1 MRLQPGQRS
10 ALLGKRPRKQMDL
23 DGDEKFLELVISIV
37 SSDICVSSDFK
48 TVAGM
53 LHHFAFARLLVC

>member
-1 MRLQPGQRS
+1 MGP
-10 ALLGKRPRKQMDL
+10 
-23 DGDEKFLELVISIV
+23 DGDKKFLELVISIV
-37 SSDICVSSDFK
+37 SSDICVSGAFK

>member
-1 MRLQPGQRS
+1 
-10 ALLGKRPRKQMDL
+10 MDL

-37 SSDICVSSDFK
+37 SSDICVNSDFK

>member
-10 ALLGKRPRKQMDL
+10 ALLGRRLRKWMGP
-23 DGDEKFLELVISIV
+23 DGDKKFLELVISIV
-37 SSDICVSSDFK
+37 SSDICVSGAFK

>member
-1 MRLQPGQRS
+1 
-10 ALLGKRPRKQMDL
+10 MDL
-23 DGDEKFLELVISIV
+23 DGDEKFLELVIPIV